1 MISRGRLASLTL
13 ILVLLLL
20 TSLVGLAA
28 AGEPQGAGKLAGKV
42 SAAIPAESVQ
52 HPGETKEITLKI
64 QDAVNWED
72 LVRTLEA
79 GRVRIALLDGSF
91 LNVGA
96 RSLMKITRHDPQ
108 TQQTLLEMEAG
119 RLRGEVVKLTRPGAS
134 FQVKTP
140 TAVIG
145 VVGTIFIIWVTPEF
159 TRVFCI
165 EGRVN
170 VRNAD
175 PSVSGTVTLETA
187 QETTVGIGQPP
198 IPAQPTPATAQQA
211 EISQTDIGKIAP
223 GGGGRA
229 PGGPGGGAPGVE
241 ARVVTRPASTMMTA
255 GTLAAGAAAA
265 ATAGLASS
273 WASGAR
279 SSLDTANSNLA
290 SAQSTLAQATSAANG
305 ASAAASNAASAA
317 QGLAGTISGPGP
329 CGCH

>member
-1 MISRGRLASLTL
+1 MRNRRRLASL
-13 ILVLLLL
+13 ILVLLL
-20 TSLVGLAA
+20 TSLGGLAA

-52 HPGETKEITLKI
+52 RPGETKEITLKI

-72 LVRTLEA
+72 LVKTLEA

-96 RSLMKITRHDPQ
+96 RSVMKITRHDPQ
-108 TQQTLLEMEAG
+108 TQQTLVEMTTG
-119 RLRGEVVKLTRPGAS
+119 HIRGEVVKLTRPGAS

-175 PSVSGTVTLETA
+175 PSVSGTVTLEA
-187 QETTVGIGQPP
+187 GFQTTVGVGQPP
-198 IPAQPTPATAQQA
+198 IPVGPTAGTVQQA
-211 EISQTDIGKIAP
+211 EISQTDIGNVAP
-223 GGGGRA
+223 GGGGGRA

-241 ARVVTRPASTMMTA
+241 ARVVARPASTVMRA

-273 WASGAR
+273 SAGGAR
-279 SSLDTANSNLA
+279 SALDTATSNLA
-290 SAQSTLAQATSAANG
+290 SAQSTLAQATSSANG

>member
-1 MISRGRLASLTL
+1 MRSRRRLTNL
-13 ILVLLLL
+13 ILGLVLTNLG
-20 TSLVGLAA
+20 GLAA
-28 AGEPQGAGKLAGKV
+28 AGEPQGAGQLAGRV

-52 HPGETKEITLKI
+52 RPGETKEITLKI

-96 RSLMKITRHDPQ
+96 RSVMKITRHDPQ
-108 TQQTLLEMEAG
+108 TQQTLIEMGAG
-119 RLRGEVVKLTRPGAS
+119 RLRGEVVKLTKTGAS

-165 EGRVN
+165 EGRVS
-170 VRNAD
+170 VRNVN
-175 PSVSGTVTLETA
+175 PSVSGTVTLDAGA
-187 QETTVGIGQPP
+187 QTTVGVGQPP
-198 IPAQPTPATAQQA
+198 IAAQPTPAAAQQA
-211 EISQTDIGKIAP
+211 EISQTDIGKVAP
-223 GGGGRA
+223 GGGGGRA
-229 PGGPGGGAPGVE
+229 PGGPGGAPGVE
-241 ARVVTRPASTMMTA
+241 ARVVTRPASTVMSA

-279 SSLDTANSNLA
+279 SALDTASSNLA
-290 SAQSTLAQATSAANG
+290 SAQTTLTQATSTANG
-305 ASAAASNAASAA
+305 ASAAASSAATAA